1 MLLEAWQ
8 AFPKFMN
15 PKESV
20 DMRMVQLFQ
29 KTTLSLCFL
38 LPIAALAAAGVGD
51 ASSEIWIDGVDTTP
65 PGAQPANPDA
75 TVDHAGRSIFVWDAS
90 ATSRQE
96 VFMRRFDEYNKAMGD
111 PVQVNTFDVQA
122 QHNPRVA
129 ASSDN
134 SFLVVWRSSEIPST
148 NPTVH
153 RDVVRSQLFDAD
165 ANPVGEEQ
173 LLSRL
178 EPLLATG
185 GAPTDVAALK
195 NGGYIVVWRSSQ
207 SANEADTSTTIQ
219 ARRIGANGVPLGDQF
234 QVNSLIS
241 SVSENYPAVAA
252 LADGGFIAT
261 WTAPQVHGRRFMANG
276 TPVGDD
282 FQINTFEEGG
292 ESTPDVA
299 VNDDGRVLVT
309 WTDPEESGE
318 FGREIRGRM
327 YSASLAALG
336 PDFRINILMEG
347 EQYFGRVANYGE
359 NGFFVAWESAS
370 SAGDGEPNSIE
381 GRIVTGSNQ
390 FTGTQFLVNQYTE
403 SSQQSPGIGGRNG
416 LVAVAWDSRRG
427 NPETSISTIQGMV
440 WSICGIFCDGFE

>member
-1 MLLEAWQ
+1 MSILQHL
-8 AFPKFMN
+8 
-15 PKESV
+15 
-20 DMRMVQLFQ
+20 Q
-29 KTTLSLCFL
+29 KTTLSLCLL
-38 LPIAALAAAGVGD
+38 LPIAALAAAGAGD

-96 VFMRRFDEYNKAMGD
+96 VFLRRFDKDNKPMGD
-111 PVQVNTFDVQA
+111 AVQVNTFDA
-122 QHNPRVA
+122 QRQSNPRVA
-129 ASSDN
+129 VSSDN
-134 SFLVVWRSSEIPST
+134 SFLVVWRSAEPP
-148 NPTVH
+148 NPDVTFT
-153 RDVVRSQLFDAD
+153 RDRIRSQAFDANG
-165 ANPVGEEQ
+165 NPVGDEQ
-173 LLSRL
+173 LLSTL
-178 EPLLATG
+178 DPLIATG
-185 GAPTDVAALK
+185 GAPTDVTALN
-195 NGGYIVVWRSSQ
+195 NGDYIVVWRSSQ

-219 ARRIGANGVPLGDQF
+219 ARRIGANGVPMGDQF

-241 SVSENYPAVAA
+241 SASENYPAVAA
-252 LADGGFIAT
+252 LADGGFIVT
-261 WTAPQVHGRRFMANG
+261 WTTPEVHGRRFMANG

-282 FQINTFEEGG
+282 FQINTFEEGT

-327 YSASLAALG
+327 YSANLAAQG

-370 SAGDGEPNSIE
+370 SASDEDPNSIE

-390 FTGTQFLVNQYTE
+390 FTGTQFLVNQFTNDT
-403 SSQQSPGIGGRNG
+403 QQSPGIGGRNG

-427 NPETSISTIQGMV
+427 NPETTISTIQGMV
-440 WSICGIFCDGFE
+440 WSICGIYCDGFE